1 MVRITSEDICKHTK
15 IQQMAADLKLIKEEV
30 IEKVP
35 SHFSA
40 KHLASAFIGALVI
53 GFAFTL
59 SKGLLIEI
67 ASVLTLWRIISI
79 IGFTVLIVTSEIY
92 FIGYS
97 KVKNKALRPF
107 GQFWL
112 KRFIAYY
119 AIAYLVSFFLVY
131 IYGLDIVA
139 GLETTKVVL
148 LITMP
153 CAVGASLADLLK
165 QY

>member
-1 MVRITSEDICKHTK
+1 MARITLGQDR
-15 IQQMAADLKLIKEEV
+15 LKQIASDVRLIKEEIV
-30 IEKVP
+30 EKVP

-53 GFAFTL
+53 GFSFTL

-67 ASVLTLWRIISI
+67 AKALTLWRIVAIVA
-79 IGFTVLIVTSEIY
+79 FTVVIVTSEIY

-97 KVKNKALRPF
+97 KVKNKEFRPF

-119 AIAYLVSFFLVY
+119 AIAYLVAFFLVY

-139 GLETTKVVL
+139 GIETTKVVL

>member
-1 MVRITSEDICKHTK
+1 MARATAGEDR
-15 IQQMAADLKLIKEEV
+15 LKQIASDIKLMKEEI

-53 GFAFTL
+53 GFSFTL
-59 SKGLLIEI
+59 SKGLLVEI
-67 ASVLTLWRIISI
+67 ANILTLWRIVAIVA
-79 IGFTVLIVTSEIY
+79 FTVLIVSSEIY

-97 KVKNKALRPF
+97 KIKNRVERPF

-112 KRFIAYY
+112 KRFVAYY
-119 AIAYLVSFFLVY
+119 AISYLVAFFLVY
-131 IYGLDIVA
+131 IYGLNILA
-139 GLETTKVVL
+139 GAETTKVIL
-148 LITMP
+148 LISMP

>member
-1 MVRITSEDICKHTK
+1 MAQQDRIEQIAS
-15 IQQMAADLKLIKEEV
+15 DLRLIKEEV
-30 IEKVP
+30 VEKVP

-40 KHLASAFIGALVI
+40 KHLASAFIGALLI
-53 GFAFTL
+53 GFSFTL

-67 ASVLTLWRIISI
+67 ASALTLWRIISI
-79 IGFTVLIVTSEIY
+79 VGFTVLIVTSEIY

-97 KVKNKALRPF
+97 KVKNKQFRPF

-139 GLETTKVVL
+139 GIETTKVVL